1 MAVTIRPTPQTK
13 IVLVTS
19 PIERANALIYL
30 VTVTPVILN
39 VAIEKIPR
47 IQKNNND
54 PLENAYEK
62 YV

>member
-1 MAVTIRPTPQTK
+1 MRRRFIAELLAIARK
-13 IVLVTS
+13 DL
-19 PIERANALIYL
+19 RANALIYL

-47 IQKNNND
+47 IQKNNSD